1 MGLTQYQPV
10 DDESERLL
18 TAAARYGGVLL
29 PPLTAGDLYA
39 LCGESQVTLEGDEA
53 TWWAGMTAPGRAA
66 MKAVAVDMLLSRDL
80 LVPGSD
86 GSFEVAP
93 GVAVT
98 LAARQDPS
106 VMVACTR
113 PDGVTAWAPRLYGIG
128 EPGQRPRAIV
138 LEIVMD
144 KIHGLF
150 GPLHEFGLMPVDAA
164 VRFLTWW
171 VQTPFRARYT
181 RKEPPRQVTV
191 FRAPAADP
199 GAEMECHELVI
210 TLERTGVLG
219 VTVDRD
225 DGRPETVT
233 CEPRSLARLFAR
245 LLGPVPG

>member
-1 MGLTQYQPV
+1 MGLTQEGPA
-10 DDESERLL
+10 DAETERLL
-18 TAAARYGGVLL
+18 ATATRYGGALL

-39 LCGESQVTLEGDEA
+39 LCGESQITLEGEEA
-53 TWWAGMTAPGRAA
+53 AWWAGMTEPGRAA
-66 MKAVAVDMLLSRDL
+66 MKAVAVDMLLSRNL
-80 LVPGSD
+80 LVPGPEGTYD
-86 GSFEVAP
+86 VAP

-113 PDGVTAWAPRLYGIG
+113 PDGVTAWAPKLYGIG
-128 EPGQRPRAIV
+128 DPGERPHAIV

-150 GPLHEFGLMPVDAA
+150 GPLHEFGLMSVDAA

-199 GAEMECHELVI
+199 GGDLECHELVI
-210 TLERTGVLG
+210 TLAANGTLG
-219 VTVDRD
+219 VTVERD
-225 DGRPETVT
+225 DGAPETVT
-233 CEPRSLARLFAR
+233 CEPRSLARLLSR
-245 LLGPVPG
+245 LLGPLPA

>member
-1 MGLTQYQPV
+1 MGLTQYESV
-10 DDESERLL
+10 DAETERLL
-18 TAAARYGGVLL
+18 TAATRYGGVLL

-53 TWWAGMTAPGRAA
+53 TWWAGMTEPGRAA
-66 MKAVAVDMLLSRDL
+66 MKAVAVDMLLSREL

-86 GSFEVAP
+86 DSLEAAP

-113 PDGVTAWAPRLYGIG
+113 PDGVAAWAPRLYGIG
-128 EPGQRPRAIV
+128 DPGQRPRAIV

-144 KIHGLF
+144 KVHGLF
-150 GPLHEFGLMPVDAA
+150 GPLHEFGLMSVDAA

-181 RKEPPRQVTV
+181 RKEPPRQVAV
-191 FRAPAADP
+191 FRAGER
-199 GAEMECHELVI
+199 GAEMECHELMI
-210 TLERTGVLG
+210 TLERNGTLS

-225 DGRPETVT
+225 EGPPETVT

-245 LLGPVPG
+245 LLGPLPG

>member
-1 MGLTQYQPV
+1 MGLTQYESV
-10 DDESERLL
+10 DAETERLL
-18 TAAARYGGVLL
+18 TAATRYGGVLL

-53 TWWAGMTAPGRAA
+53 TWWAGMTEPGRAA
-66 MKAVAVDMLLSRDL
+66 MKAVAVDMLLSREL
-80 LVPGSD
+80 LLPGSD
-86 GSFEVAP
+86 DSLEVAP

-128 EPGQRPRAIV
+128 DPGQRPRAIV

-144 KIHGLF
+144 KVHGLF
-150 GPLHEFGLMPVDAA
+150 GPLHEFGLMSVDAA

-181 RKEPPRQVTV
+181 RKEPPRQVAV
-191 FRAPAADP
+191 FRAAEGD
-199 GAEMECHELVI
+199 AEMACHELLI
-210 TLERTGVLG
+210 TLERNGALS

-225 DGRPETVT
+225 EGPPETVT

-245 LLGPVPG
+245 LLGPLPG

>member
-1 MGLTQYQPV
+1 MGLTQYRPV
-10 DDESERLL
+10 DAETERLL
-18 TAAARYGGVLL
+18 AAAARFGGVLL

-66 MKAVAVDMLLSRDL
+66 MKAVAVDMLLSREL
-80 LVPGSD
+80 LVPGSGD
-86 GSFEVAP
+86 SFTVAP
-93 GVAVT
+93 SVAVT

-128 EPGQRPRAIV
+128 DPGQRPRAIV

-144 KIHGLF
+144 KVHGLF
-150 GPLHEFGLMPVDAA
+150 GPLHEFGLMSPDAA

-191 FRAPAADP
+191 FRASGDSADL
-199 GAEMECHELVI
+199 ECHELII
-210 TLERTGVLG
+210 TLERNGVLS

-225 DGRPETVT
+225 DGPSETVT
-233 CEPRSLARLFAR
+233 CEPRSLARLFSR
-245 LLGPVPG
+245 LLGPLPG

>member
-1 MGLTQYQPV
+1 MGLTQNCPA
-10 DDESERLL
+10 DAESERLL
-18 TAAARYGGVLL
+18 TAATRYGGVLL

-39 LCGESQVTLEGDEA
+39 LCGESQITLEGDEA
-53 TWWAGMTAPGRAA
+53 TWWAGMTEPGRAA
-66 MKAVAVDMLLSRDL
+66 MKAVAVDMLLSREL

-86 GSFEVAP
+86 DSFEVAP
-93 GVAVT
+93 GVAVA

-106 VMVACTR
+106 IMVACTR

-128 EPGQRPRAIV
+128 EPGERPRAIV

-150 GPLHEFGLMPVDAA
+150 GPLHEFGLMSVDAA

-191 FRAPAADP
+191 FRAPAGDS

-210 TLERTGVLG
+210 TLESNGILG

-225 DGRPETVT
+225 EGPPETVT
-233 CEPRSLARLFAR
+233 CEPRSLARLFTR
-245 LLGPVPG
+245 LLGPIPG